1 MGRNNTAALF
11 TSPVLLDELADV
23 LSRDK
28 FATLLSTRQTTPDY
42 LMQRYGML
50 ARVIVPERIARTVPN
65 DPDDDAVIACAITA
79 QANMIITG
87 DSDLLMLHPFQN
99 IQILK
104 PADALKQIEGIT

>member
-1 MGRNNTAALF
+1 MPGGL
-11 TSPVLLDELADV
+11 
-23 LSRDK
+23 
-28 FATLLSTRQTTPDY
+28 Q
-42 LMQRYGML
+42 

-87 DSDLLMLHPFQN
+87 DSDLLIMLHPFQN